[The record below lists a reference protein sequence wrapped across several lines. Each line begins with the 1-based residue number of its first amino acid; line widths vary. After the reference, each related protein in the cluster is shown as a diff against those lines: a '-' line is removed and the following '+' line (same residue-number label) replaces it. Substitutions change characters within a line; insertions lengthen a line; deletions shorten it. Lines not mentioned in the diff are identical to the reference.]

1 MIKHLPNTAHKN
13 RATWFALVSVLLMTA
28 GVATAEQTPLDKLL
42 ETVPQSAERHNLET
56 AQQIR
61 LLVTQVESWIGDKNS
76 FHQDTTN
83 ETLLTAVLHVLN
95 VESILKKKIDD
106 LYKQRT
112 SFIRIENARNR
123 HRAARGFLECATEL
137 IKLSGRIRYYSVDF
151 FSEVG
156 YELEE
161 VPDDYEALIDIY
173 IAHKNSVGAITSL
186 ELLAETLRSPS
197 TFQFSDHLKGKILK
211 LARVTR
217 ELQLLPTLAEI
228 LRQKDV
234 DRELAIFITDTIRH
248 IGLPQFPRPGDAP
261 ALSPP
266 AVMGDEILAIL
277 LELDTTHLSPVD
289 KERHQQLIDWL
300 AERNRHGI
308 VGDEFQFGGVV
319 IREGDWLL
327 MKNPSP
333 YNRFT
338 DLYPGLFTH
347 AGIITTEIAK
357 DGRRRFVVVDLPE
370 VGNTIPATPVEKFVE
385 RTLDFVILRHHDA
398 EALKTMGRVANTIIG
413 NSSKFDLNFR
423 TTEIENLKGQSL
435 QKKRIDGY
443 CAGLLLLCAQE
454 TGKSLQEF
462 FPLEE
467 HPAGGNT
474 LLNLAQLDIS
484 MPRRFLSPTGPLF
497 SSHVNMVYRCETMY
511 SPRRQI
517 EQAIYDHFAQQ
528 MRDGHLTPSLNWYH
542 TLRLNLAQAADNN
555 PALGKALANVVGVNE
570 NIDLVAA
577 AKLGAVVESL
587 DAIAKKSS
595 SDYQSVRSAF
605 RLDVLD
611 EIEAGAEGDEVFD
624 QIIMRRRR
632 HADLFVRWEAGV
644 LTPRKLRMALVDY
657 YIQQGCAQL
666 DDRFFH
672 NLPETVKD
680 VSEEQTGS

>member
-1 MIKHLPNTAHKN
+1 
-13 RATWFALVSVLLMTA
+13 
-28 GVATAEQTPLDKLL
+28 
-42 ETVPQSAERHNLET
+42 
-56 AQQIR
+56 
-61 LLVTQVESWIGDKNS
+61 
-76 FHQDTTN
+76 
-83 ETLLTAVLHVLN
+83 
-95 VESILKKKIDD
+95 
-106 LYKQRT
+106 
-112 SFIRIENARNR
+112 
-123 HRAARGFLECATEL
+123 
-137 IKLSGRIRYYSVDF
+137 
-151 FSEVG
+151 
-156 YELEE
+156 
-161 VPDDYEALIDIY
+161 
-173 IAHKNSVGAITSL
+173 
-186 ELLAETLRSPS
+186 
-197 TFQFSDHLKGKILK
+197 
-211 LARVTR
+211 
-217 ELQLLPTLAEI
+217 
-228 LRQKDV
+228 
-234 DRELAIFITDTIRH
+234 
-248 IGLPQFPRPGDAP
+248 
-261 ALSPP
+261 
-266 AVMGDEILAIL
+266 
-277 LELDTTHLSPVD
+277 
-289 KERHQQLIDWL
+289 
-300 AERNRHGI
+300 
-308 VGDEFQFGGVV
+308 
-319 IREGDWLL
+319 
-327 MKNPSP
+327 
-333 YNRFT
+333 
-338 DLYPGLFTH
+338 
-347 AGIITTEIAK
+347 
-357 DGRRRFVVVDLPE
+357 
-370 VGNTIPATPVEKFVE
+370 
-385 RTLDFVILRHHDA
+385 
-398 EALKTMGRVANTIIG
+398 MGRVANTIIG

-435 QKKRIDGY
+435 ENKRIDGY

-555 PALGKALANVVGVNE
+555 PALGKALANAVGVNE

-587 DAIAKKSS
+587 DAIAKKAS

-611 EIEAGAEGDEVFD
+611 EIKAGAKGDEVFD

-657 YIQQGCAQL
+657 YIQQGGKQL

-680 VSEEQTGS
+680 VSEKQTGP